1 MKKMLLV
8 LGVAA
13 AAMTSCT
20 SDEVLEMNPTN
31 TIKFESFVNRGTRAV
46 TSVTSPDN
54 TADGTYSGLKS
65 FYVFGYY
72 DTDNV
77 VFDEVLVTKVENTT
91 SNPSSIEWSYG
102 TPIPWASEQ
111 TYQFAAYATANEST
125 DLNAS
130 FAKVDDKPVLSFSNF
145 AVTDESDL
153 VIAYVNN
160 HRAGS
165 DVDLNFKHKLAK
177 VKFTFTNN
185 SNADDNLTMKVSD
198 VTFSLVQTGDYNS
211 SVKNEWTVKSGVAET
226 ELVFTEN
233 PNSTF
238 VVQGNS
244 CTTFEHLVLPQKLGS
259 IKAAFTASYYDEYGG
274 LVKKITYSDI
284 VLGGEAVD
292 DLDGEYWKPGYAY
305 NYTAH
310 LPVSPSHIKF
320 NVISVDGW
328 SEGSGDNGNATV
340 DDTTGSITF

>member
-31 TIKFESFVNRGTRAV
+31 AIKFESFVNRGTRSV

-54 TADGTYSGLKS
+54 TADGTYNGLKS

-72 DTDNV
+72 DDNKE
-77 VFDEVLVTKVENTT
+77 VFDEVLVEKVENTT
-91 SNPSSIEWSYG
+91 SNPSSIEWNYG
-102 TPIPWASEQ
+102 TPKPWASGQ

-125 DLNAS
+125 DLNAVFS
-130 FAKVDDKPVLSFSNF
+130 SGVLSFSNF
-145 AVTDESDL
+145 AVTDGSDL
-153 VIAYVNN
+153 VIAYVND
-160 HRAGS
+160 HSAGS
-165 DVDLNFKHKLAK
+165 DVNLSFKHKLAK

-185 SNADDNLTMKVSD
+185 SNADDNLTMQVSP
-198 VTFSLVQTGDYNS
+198 VTFSLVQTGSYENS
-211 SVKNEWTVKSGVAET
+211 PGNFEWTVSGVEKT
-226 ELVFTEN
+226 ELEFNEK

-238 VVQGNS
+238 VTQGNS

-259 IKAAFTASYYDEYGG
+259 IKASFTASYYDEYGG
-274 LVKKITYSDI
+274 LVKTITYSDI

-292 DLDGEYWKPGYAY
+292 GLDGEYWKPGYAY
-305 NYTAH
+305 NYTAS

-320 NVISVDGW
+320 TVISVEDWDEGNGDTGTAEVDG
-328 SEGSGDNGNATV
+328 
-340 DDTTGSITF
+340 TTGSVTFN

>member
-1 MKKMLLV
+1 MKKMFLM

-31 TIKFESFVNRGTRAV
+31 TIKFESFVNRGTRSV
-46 TSVTSPDN
+46 TPVTSPDN
-54 TADGTYSGLKS
+54 TADGTYVGLKS

-72 DTDNV
+72 GTNNV

-91 SNPSSIEWSYG
+91 SNPSSIEWNYG
-102 TPIPWASEQ
+102 TPKPWASGGI
-111 TYQFAAYATANEST
+111 YQFAAYATANEST
-125 DLNAS
+125 NLNADFS
-130 FAKVDDKPVLSFSNF
+130 SGVLSFSNF
-145 AVTDESDL
+145 AVTDASDL
-153 VIAYVNN
+153 VIAYVND

-165 DVDLNFKHKLAK
+165 DVNLSFKHKLAK

-185 SNADDNLTMKVSD
+185 SNPDDNLTMQVSD

-233 PNSTF
+233 PNSTL
-238 VVQGNS
+238 VAQGSS
-244 CTTFEHLVLPQKLGS
+244 CTTFEHFVLPQQLGS
-259 IKAAFTASYYDEYGG
+259 ITASFTASYYDEYGG
-274 LVKKITYSDI
+274 LVKTITYNNI

-292 DLDGEYWKPGYAY
+292 GLNGEYWKPGYAY
-305 NYTAH
+305 NYTAS

-320 NVISVDGW
+320 NVISVEGW
-328 SEGSGDNGNATV
+328 EGSEV
-340 DDTTGSITF
+340 DGITGSITF